1 VNTTGFIALSVR
13 ALTDTELYLTF
24 DEILTEGEVDFTRN
38 STSNVSLYKLKGSV
52 DYHLVTMAPYTFKY
66 INVISVG
73 GRAEVSYLGMIRT
86 DFNASEITRELDKS
100 RADDVTE
107 RIYGAAIETFR
118 QNTFDIFMDC
128 PSRERAG
135 WLCDSF
141 FTARVERLLTG
152 KNTVERC
159 FLSNFLMEENYKGI
173 PSGMLPMCYPSEF
186 RTPEYIP
193 NWAMWY
199 LLELREYEKRTK
211 DGALVSAAEG
221 KMRALCAY
229 FEKYENS
236 DGLLEGLDGWVF
248 VEWSMCNKLVQD
260 VNYPSNMLYCMFLKT
275 MYELYGDEKYL
286 KKASSLRELI
296 RQRSRMG
303 LFFCDNSVRRDG
315 VLTLSGECTETCQYY
330 AFFTGVAT
338 PEEDSEL
345 WQTMVRDFGPGRAES
360 GLWANIHPSNAFIG
374 NYLRLELLAKNKI
387 YDKLEADIRG
397 YFDYMAKRTGTL
409 WEHTNVN
416 ASCNHG
422 FASHV
427 LVWLDMLGYII

>member
-1 VNTTGFIALSVR
+1 
-13 ALTDTELYLTF
+13 
-24 DEILTEGEVDFTRN
+24 
-38 STSNVSLYKLKGSV
+38 
-52 DYHLVTMAPYTFKY
+52 
-66 INVISVG
+66 
-73 GRAEVSYLGMIRT
+73 
-86 DFNASEITRELDKS
+86 
-100 RADDVTE
+100 
-107 RIYGAAIETFR
+107 
-118 QNTFDIFMDC
+118 
-128 PSRERAG
+128 
-135 WLCDSF
+135 
-141 FTARVERLLTG
+141 
-152 KNTVERC
+152 
-159 FLSNFLMEENYKGI
+159 
-173 PSGMLPMCYPSEF
+173 
-186 RTPEYIP
+186 
-193 NWAMWY
+193 MWY